1 MNKKELQKK
10 FPILTILI
18 LSIKIIAVI
27 YPLSAVGYLV
37 RYLWFNQDITTEYL
51 LDLLGIIFILGF
63 VILYIGMLLIDQED
77 FIFESTLMT
86 CFLLIIIALF
96 SHNAPIDEAFLSMF
110 IAIFLTLRLGN
121 YLQE

>member
-63 VILYIGMLLIDQED
+63 VILYIWNVIDRSRR
-77 FIFESTLMT
+77 FYI
-86 CFLLIIIALF
+86 
-96 SHNAPIDEAFLSMF
+96 
-110 IAIFLTLRLGN
+110 
-121 YLQE
+121 

>member
-27 YPLSAVGYLV
+27 YPLSAVGYL
-37 RYLWFNQDITTEYL
+37 WFNQYITTEYL

-63 VILYIGMLLIDQED
+63 VILHIGMLLIDQEN

-96 SHNAPIDEAFLSMF
+96 SFNAPINEAFLSMF
-110 IAIFLTLRLGN
+110 IAMFLTLRLGH
-121 YLQE
+121 YLQEG